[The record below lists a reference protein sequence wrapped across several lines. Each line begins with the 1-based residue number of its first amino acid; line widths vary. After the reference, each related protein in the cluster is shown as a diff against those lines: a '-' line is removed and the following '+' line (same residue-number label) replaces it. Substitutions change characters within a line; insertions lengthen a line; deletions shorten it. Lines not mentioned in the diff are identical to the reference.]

1 MKNIISL
8 LFQPSVSGA
17 TAILSMTMAI
27 ATCTGAMTLAS
38 LRNSAYFNKK
48 TRDLLAD
55 FGPTISIITCSV
67 ACLWLSNRYD
77 IALGFLQLPNQIAP
91 TTPRPW
97 VVNLMETPVW
107 ARWASCLPAIMVSIL
122 MFFDQ
127 NITTRLVNS
136 KDNKMKKGYG
146 YHVDLLIVA
155 FNTAVFSMLGMPWL
169 VAATVRSVNHLRSLT
184 TFETVKEGDVEQTK
198 VVGVTEN
205 RVTNFGIH
213 ALIGLS
219 IVYAKDLLRNIPQC
233 VLMGLFLYL
242 GLSAIKGNTFLERI
256 ELFFMDKKKM
266 PVSSTHTERE
276 RERFHLQRT
285 LTLHACLLCRLYI
298 RTSHTSLT
306 SLCRLPKSLRSF
318 KLLPWL
324 PLLCSRKA
332 DLASCSQWS

>member
-1 MKNIISL
+1 
-8 LFQPSVSGA
+8 
-17 TAILSMTMAI
+17 
-27 ATCTGAMTLAS
+27 
-38 LRNSAYFNKK
+38 
-48 TRDLLAD
+48 
-55 FGPTISIITCSV
+55 
-67 ACLWLSNRYD
+67 
-77 IALGFLQLPNQIAP
+77 
-91 TTPRPW
+91 
-97 VVNLMETPVW
+97 
-107 ARWASCLPAIMVSIL
+107 MVSIL

-136 KDNKMKKGYG
+136 KDNKLKKGYG

-155 FNTAVFSMLGMPWL
+155 FNTALFSMLGMPWL

-219 IVYAKDLLRNIPQC
+219 ILYAKDLLRNIPQC

-266 PVSSTHTERE
+266 PNVPYVTDISLSATKKFTLLQIASLVALVVLKESRFGILFPVVIAALQIILVLAVRAKWFTEKE
-276 RERFHLQRT
+276 IEVL
-285 LTLHACLLCRLYI
+285 
-298 RTSHTSLT
+298 
-306 SLCRLPKSLRSF
+306 
-318 KLLPWL
+318 
-324 PLLCSRKA
+324 
-332 DLASCSQWS
+332 DD